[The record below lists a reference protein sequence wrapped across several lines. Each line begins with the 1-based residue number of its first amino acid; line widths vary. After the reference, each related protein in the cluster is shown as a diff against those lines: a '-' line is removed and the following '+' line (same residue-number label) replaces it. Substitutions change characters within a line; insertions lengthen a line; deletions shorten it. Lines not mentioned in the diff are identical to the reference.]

1 MDTRFIIVCYDIP
14 ETKVRNRLV
23 QLLFATGLSRIQYS
37 VFYGVIPVGRISRM
51 RSRMQAEFSDPENK
65 ILVTELCHSCI
76 SHISCLHV
84 DINTRARTFIVV

>member
-65 ILVTELCHSCI
+65 ILVTELCQSCI
-76 SHISCLHV
+76 SHLSCLHV